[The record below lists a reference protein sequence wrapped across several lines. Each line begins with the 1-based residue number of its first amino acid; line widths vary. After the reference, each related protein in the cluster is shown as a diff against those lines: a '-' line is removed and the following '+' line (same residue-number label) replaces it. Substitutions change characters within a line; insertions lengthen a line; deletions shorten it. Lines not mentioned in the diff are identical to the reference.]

1 MTDKFNIME
10 NATAHFKDQLS
21 GGLLSIEVPEW
32 SATIWFKPAFTFAQQ
47 EKIIQ
52 LSNDGKMVEAMI
64 ETLIVRSLDKDGKRL
79 FTHASKTRLMNEVD
93 PNIIIRVVGEMN
105 QDQRRRRGKAVKE
118 KDLYFIFFLAEQL
131 GRSAEWIMNN
141 ISTTE
146 LRGWT
151 HYYTI
156 KNQKSN

>member
-1 MTDKFNIME
+1 MSDKFNIMD
-10 NATAHFKDQLS
+10 NATQHFKEQLS

-32 SATIWFKPAFTFAQQ
+32 GATIWFKPAFTFAQQ

-52 LSNDGKMVEAMI
+52 LSNEGKMVEAMI

-105 QDQRRRRGKAVKE
+105 QEIKDEDVGK
-118 KDLYFIFFLAEQL
+118 Q
-131 GRSAEWIMNN
+131 
-141 ISTTE
+141 
-146 LRGWT
+146 
-151 HYYTI
+151 
-156 KNQKSN
+156 